1 MPLFGQESPL
11 PLHLPFLALGPSL
24 PRAPRNHQSG
34 SNHFAHHPRAISQ
47 ATNLHPS
54 AAMGADSITS
64 IQPASAE
71 RRPAVAADD
80 ALAQMGYKSELPRS
94 LSMLSVL
101 GLSFAI
107 MAVPYGL
114 STTFAITLSNGQSV
128 TIIWGWVLLSLISIA
143 IAASLAEICSVYPT
157 AGGVYYWSALLSSPG
172 WAPIASWITGWLTLV
187 GNWTVTLSINFGGAQ
202 LILSAISL
210 WDESFV
216 ANEWQTVLCFWAC
229 MLMCYLINVFFSKY
243 LDQINT
249 LCIYWTGI
257 SILIFLVV
265 LLAMSPSK
273 RSGEFV
279 FAHYDASASGWPW
292 GWSFF
297 VGLLQPAYVLTGYGM
312 VASMCEEVQNP
323 EREVPKA
330 IVLSV
335 AAAGLTGLIYLI
347 PILFVLPDVQTL
359 LGVANGQPIGLIFK
373 IATGSAAGG
382 FGLLFLVLGIWL
394 FAGVGALTASSRCTY
409 AFARDGAIPGSGLWS
424 RVNERWGIPF
434 WALTLSAVV
443 DCLLGLIY
451 FGSSAAFSS
460 FTGVAT
466 ICLSTSYGLP
476 ILVSVCQRRRLLE
489 HASFSLGKFGM
500 VINITTLCWIML
512 SVVLF
517 CMPTNLTG
525 LDSSTMNY
533 ASAVFAGF
541 ATISLVWYFA
551 WGRKNFSGPPVL
563 KGVGG
568 VEADIVSSRSVDEEA
583 PKEKGDSLKGS
594 ET

>member
-1 MPLFGQESPL
+1 
-11 PLHLPFLALGPSL
+11 
-24 PRAPRNHQSG
+24 
-34 SNHFAHHPRAISQ
+34 
-47 ATNLHPS
+47 
-54 AAMGADSITS
+54 
-64 IQPASAE
+64 
-71 RRPAVAADD
+71 
-80 ALAQMGYKSELPRS
+80 
-94 LSMLSVL
+94 
-101 GLSFAI
+101 

-114 STTFAITLSNGQSV
+114 STTFAFSLSNGQSV
-128 TIIWGWVLLSLISIA
+128 TIFWGWVLLSLLSTA

-157 AGGVYYWSALLSSPG
+157 AGGVYYWAALLSTPR
-172 WAPIASWITGWLTLV
+172 WAPIASWVTGWLTLV

-210 WDESFV
+210 WNEDFV
-216 ANEWQTVLCFWAC
+216 ANEWQTILMFWAV
-229 MLMCYLINVFFSKY
+229 MLLCYLINVFFSKH
-243 LDQINT
+243 LDLINT
-249 LCIYWTGI
+249 VCIYWTGA
-257 SILIFLVV
+257 SIIIFLIV
-265 LLAMSPSK
+265 LLVMSPSK

-279 FAHYDASASGWPW
+279 FTHYDSSASGWPA

-312 VASMCEEVQNP
+312 VASMCEEVQTP

-335 AAAGLTGLIYLI
+335 VAAGFTGLIYLI

-359 LGVANGQPIGLIFK
+359 LSVANGQPIGLIFK
-373 IATGSAAGG
+373 TATGSAGGG
-382 FGLLFLVLGIWL
+382 FGLLFLLLGIWL

-424 RVNERWGIPF
+424 KVDTRFGIPF

-476 ILVSVCQRRRLLE
+476 ILVSVVRGRKNLQ
-489 HASFSLGKFGM
+489 HASFSLGRFGF
-500 VINITTLCWIML
+500 VINITTLLWIVL
-512 SVVLF
+512 AVVIF
-517 CMPTNLTG
+517 CMPTNITG
-525 LDSSTMNY
+525 LDASTMNY

-541 ATISLVWYFA
+541 ASISTAWYFI
-551 WGRKNFSGPPVL
+551 WGRKHFSGPPVL
-563 KGVGG
+563 QSDMTEHGVGVVSG
-568 VEADIVSSRSVDEEA
+568 QSLDEEVGKEASSKEADA
-583 PKEKGDSLKGS
+583 PKAI
-594 ET
+594 